1 MSSPK
6 KVLIVDDS
14 ALMRKLLEDI
24 IGSSPNLEVVGTA
37 SDPFIA
43 RTKIKEL
50 QPDVLTLDVEMPR
63 MDGLTFLSNLMRL
76 RPMPVVMVSSLTDRG
91 ADVTLKA
98 LELGAF
104 DFVPKPKVDLAHGIS
119 NLGDEIVAKVLAAA
133 KSKDKIKARAAA
145 PRTAPT
151 AALRAPTYRTTD
163 QIIAIG
169 ASTGGTEAIRDIL
182 DELPA
187 GAPGVVITQH
197 IPEAFS
203 GPFARRLDQTSALSV
218 SEARDGQPIVPGHA
232 YVAPGNRHLEV
243 IRSGA
248 KYQIRLTDADPV
260 NRHRPSVDVMFDSLV
275 RSAGS
280 NAVAALLTGMGTDGA
295 LGLLALKEAGAH
307 TLAQDEASSTI
318 YGMPREAAR
327 LGAAGEVLPL
337 SRIAARLLELSADI
351 GS

>member
-1 MSSPK
+1 MT
-6 KVLIVDDS
+6 LI
-14 ALMRKLLEDI
+14 AEEDY
-24 IGSSPNLEVVGTA
+24 
-37 SDPFIA
+37 
-43 RTKIKEL
+43 
-50 QPDVLTLDVEMPR
+50 
-63 MDGLTFLSNLMRL
+63 
-76 RPMPVVMVSSLTDRG
+76 
-91 ADVTLKA
+91 
-98 LELGAF
+98 
-104 DFVPKPKVDLAHGIS
+104 
-119 NLGDEIVAKVLAAA
+119 VAA
-133 KSKDKIKARAAA
+133 
-145 PRTAPT
+145 
-151 AALRAPTYRTTD
+151 
-163 QIIAIG
+163 
-169 ASTGGTEAIRDIL
+169 RDIL

-187 GAPGVVITQH
+187 GAPGVVNTQH

-203 GPFARRLDQTSALSV
+203 GPFARRLDQSSALSV